1 METIKSKSEILEKL
15 AKAVLEGNPEEVE
28 RLATESLK
36 IGIDPIKAIEEGLS
50 KGIGEAGQKFEK
62 GNFFLPDL
70 IMSAE
75 AMKAGLKILEPELKK
90 SNSVLKTVGSIVIGT
105 VEGDIHD
112 IGKSIVV
119 SLLTAA
125 GFKVYDLGIDV
136 SVEKFV
142 KAVKELKPDILG
154 LSALLT
160 VTTPRQRDV
169 IEALKK
175 EGVRDQVLV
184 IVGGGSVTQ
193 EWANEIGADG
203 YAPDGVEAL
212 KIS

>member
-1 METIKSKSEILEKL
+1 
-15 AKAVLEGNPEEVE
+15 
-28 RLATESLK
+28 
-36 IGIDPIKAIEEGLS
+36 
-50 KGIGEAGQKFEK
+50 
-62 GNFFLPDL
+62 
-70 IMSAE
+70 
-75 AMKAGLKILEPELKK
+75 MKAGLKILEPELKK

-203 YAPDGVEAL
+203 YAPDGVEASKL
-212 KIS
+212 AKRLVEKRGRMRGD